1 MLIAEIYESLQGEG
15 LLAGT
20 PSVFV
25 RTSGCNLRCH
35 WCDSP
40 FTSWRPEGTPLSAE
54 AVINAVLQREPRHVV
69 VTGGEPLLVAEISAV
84 CATLRSHGRHVT
96 IETAGTV
103 PSEAPADLMS
113 ISPKL
118 GNSAPPAATPG
129 DWRARHERLRRN
141 DAAILGL
148 LRSAA
153 AHGGDH
159 QFKFVVE
166 SPADLDET
174 AAWLA
179 ALDSAAPGQIA
190 RDHVFLMPQG
200 VTAEE
205 LARSIRWLAP
215 ACDARGFRLG
225 RRFHIEWFGHTR
237 GT

>member
-40 FTSWRPEGTPLSAE
+40 FTSWRPEGTVVPADE
-54 AVINAVLQREPRHVV
+54 VIAAVLGRDPRHVV
-69 VTGGEPLLVAEISAV
+69 VTGGEPLLAAETSLV
-84 CATLRSHGRHVT
+84 CAALRAQGRHLT

-103 PSEAPADLMS
+103 ASDAPADLVS

-118 GNSAPPAATPG
+118 ANSTPPAATPG
-129 DWRARHERLRRN
+129 GWAARHERLRRR
-141 DAAILGL
+141 DDAILAL
-148 LRSAA
+148 VRAA
-153 AHGGDH
+153 ARHGGGH
-159 QFKFVVE
+159 QFKFVIE

-174 AAWLA
+174 TAWLEDLEA
-179 ALDSAAPGQIA
+179 AAPGEID
-190 RDHVFLMPQG
+190 RGRVFLMPQG
-200 VTAEE
+200 VAADD
-205 LARSIRWLAP
+205 LARTTRWLEP
-215 ACDARGFRLG
+215 ACAARGFRLG
-225 RRFHIEWFGHTR
+225 HRFHIEWFGHTR